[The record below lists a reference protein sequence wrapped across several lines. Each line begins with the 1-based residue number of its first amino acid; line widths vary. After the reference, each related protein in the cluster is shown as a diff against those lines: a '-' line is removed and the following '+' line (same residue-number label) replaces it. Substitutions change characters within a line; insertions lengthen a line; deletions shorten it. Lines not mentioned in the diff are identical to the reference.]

1 MNAVFE
7 GNKAVGASVR
17 RVEDP
22 RYLEGRASY
31 VDDLQSAGLLHL
43 AFVRTSNAHAKVVDV
58 DVTSALEVPGV
69 VAAYTADDLAGLM
82 KPILAESSLP
92 GYNASFRPALAT
104 DRVRFVGEAVAAVLA
119 ESRYAAEDGVDAVVL
134 DEEPLPVVTSI
145 EDALAPGAP
154 LIHDDLPSN
163 VHNHFHLV
171 EGDVEGAFAA
181 ADLVVER
188 EFRSQ
193 RVAPVPLEPRSM
205 IARWDPAGPELTLW
219 ISHQAPHMLRTGI
232 SRFMDLPE
240 SSIRVVS
247 PDVGGGFGAKLI
259 LYTEDLVVAA
269 VSRLSGR
276 PVKWI
281 SDRREDLLTTMH
293 GREQIHHVAAA
304 VRADGRV
311 LGVRVKIMASN
322 GAYAVWPM
330 TAGLDSG
337 QASENV
343 TGPYDIP
350 NYERDVYA
358 VCTNKAPMGPYR
370 GVGRPMACF
379 TIERLMDE
387 IGREVGVEPLE
398 VRRRNVVRTYPYET
412 PTGLRFESGSSAESI
427 ELIDELLGVAEFR
440 TEQRR
445 LRERGVYAGLGVA
458 AMVEHTALGPDE
470 VSRKG
475 IDMVLGMESASL
487 AVEPDGRVTV
497 QVGTHSH
504 GQGHETT
511 FAQVVA
517 DELSISHEDVR
528 IRFGDTAAVPYGLG
542 TWASRSTVYAGG
554 AAILAARQVR
564 DKVLEIGAHLLEAS
578 PGDLELVDGSIQV
591 KGSPGRGLS
600 FRDVAYTAIHKPNLL
615 PPEIE
620 PGLNAVRRYKAPD
633 PGSFTNAIHAALVE
647 VDVATGVLSIRR
659 YVVIEDCGVM
669 INPMIVEGQVHGGV
683 AQGLGHAILED
694 MHYDELG
701 QPLTTT
707 FMDYLL
713 PGFNEVPTI
722 EIHHLESPSPH
733 SLGGFKGMG
742 EGGAINPPAVIANA
756 VTDALEPFGIR
767 VDSTPV
773 TADWILARLAEA
785 GETHTTTGGDRG

>member
-1 MNAVFE
+1 MSAGFE

-31 VDDLQSAGLLHL
+31 VDDMQLPGLLHL
-43 AFVRTSNAHAKVVDV
+43 AFVRSNSAHAELRDV
-58 DVTSALEVPGV
+58 DVSAALEVPGV
-69 VAAYTADDLAGLM
+69 MGVYTAKDLAGLAR
-82 KPILAESSLP
+82 PVLAESSLP
-92 GYNASFRPALAT
+92 GYQACARPSLAD

-119 ESRYAAEDGVDAVVL
+119 ESRYDAEDGVDAVVL
-134 DEEPLPVVTSI
+134 DEEPLPAVTEI
-145 EDALAPGAP
+145 DQAVADGAP
-154 LIHDDLPSN
+154 LIHDDMPGNL
-163 VHNHFHLV
+163 HNHFHLV
-171 EGDVEGAFAA
+171 EGDVEGAFAE

-219 ISHQAPHMLRTGI
+219 ISHQAPHMLRTGL

-240 SSIRVVS
+240 SAIRVVA

-259 LYTEDLVVAA
+259 LYPEDVVAA
-269 VSRLSGR
+269 VASRLSGK
-276 PVKWI
+276 PVKWV

-293 GREQIHHVAAA
+293 AREQIHRVQAA

-322 GAYAVWPM
+322 GAYAIWPM

-337 QASENV
+337 QASENI
-343 TGPYDIP
+343 TGPYDIS

-387 IGREVGVEPLE
+387 IASEIGVEPLE
-398 VRRRNVVRTYPYET
+398 VRRRNVVRSYPHET

-427 ELIDELLGVAEFR
+427 DMIEELLGVGDFR
-440 TEQRR
+440 IEQAR
-445 LRERGVYAGLGVA
+445 LRERGVYRGLGVA
-458 AMVEHTALGPDE
+458 AMVEHTALGPEE

-475 IDMVLGMESASL
+475 IDMVLGMESAGIS
-487 AVEPDGRVTV
+487 VEPDGRVTV
-497 QVGTHSH
+497 RVGSHSH

-517 DELSISHEDVR
+517 DELSIPHEDVR
-528 IRFGDTAAVPYGLG
+528 IRFGDTLAVPYGLG

-554 AAILAARQVR
+554 AAILAARAVK
-564 DKVLEIGAHLLEAS
+564 DKALRIAAHVLEAS
-578 PGDLELVDGSIQV
+578 PGDLELVDGAVRV
-591 KGSPGRGLS
+591 KGSPARQLS
-600 FRDVAYTAIHKPNLL
+600 FREVAYTAIHKPNLL

-620 PGLNAVRRYKAPD
+620 PGLDAVSRYRAPD
-633 PGSFTNAIHAALVE
+633 PGSFTNAIHAALIE
-647 VDVATGVLSIRR
+647 VDIATGVVSIDR

-669 INPMIVEGQVHGGV
+669 INPKIVDGQVHGGV
-683 AQGLGHAILED
+683 AQGLGHAMLEE
-694 MHYDELG
+694 MHYDEHG

-713 PGFNEVPTI
+713 PGFNEVPKM
-722 EIHHLESPSPH
+722 EVHHLESPSPH

-785 GETHTTTGGDRG
+785 DENATRAQEA

>member
-1 MNAVFE
+1 MSAGFE

-31 VDDLQSAGLLHL
+31 VDDMQLPGLLHL
-43 AFVRTSNAHAKVVDV
+43 AFVRSNSAHAELRDV
-58 DVTSALEVPGV
+58 DVSAALEVPGV
-69 VAAYTADDLAGLM
+69 MGVYTAKDLAGLAR
-82 KPILAESSLP
+82 PVLAESSLP
-92 GYNASFRPALAT
+92 GYQACARPSLAD

-119 ESRYAAEDGVDAVVL
+119 ESRYDAEDGVDAVVL
-134 DEEPLPVVTSI
+134 DEEQLPAVTEI
-145 EDALAPGAP
+145 DQAVADGAP
-154 LIHDDLPSN
+154 LIHDDMPGNL
-163 VHNHFHLV
+163 HNHFHLV
-171 EGDVEGAFAA
+171 EGDVDGAFAE

-219 ISHQAPHMLRTGI
+219 ISHQAPHMQRTGL

-240 SSIRVVS
+240 SAIRVVA

-259 LYTEDLVVAA
+259 LYPEDVVAA
-269 VSRLSGR
+269 VASRLSGK
-276 PVKWI
+276 PVKWV

-293 GREQIHHVAAA
+293 AREQIHRVQAA

-322 GAYAVWPM
+322 GAYAIWPM

-337 QASENV
+337 QASENI

-379 TIERLMDE
+379 TIERVMDE
-387 IGREVGVEPLE
+387 IGRELGLEPLE
-398 VRRRNVVRTYPYET
+398 VRRRNVVRSYPHET

-427 ELIDELLGVAEFR
+427 DMIEELFGVGDFR
-440 TEQRR
+440 IEQAR
-445 LRERGVYAGLGVA
+445 LRERGVYRGLGVA
-458 AMVEHTALGPDE
+458 AMVEHTALGPEE

-475 IDMVLGMESASL
+475 IDMVLGMESAGIS
-487 AVEPDGRVTV
+487 VEPDGRVTV
-497 QVGTHSH
+497 RVGTHSH

-517 DELSISHEDVR
+517 DELSIRREDVR
-528 IRFGDTAAVPYGLG
+528 IRFGDTLAVPYGLG

-554 AAILAARQVR
+554 AAILAARAVK
-564 DKVLEIGAHLLEAS
+564 DKALRIAAHVLEAS
-578 PGDLELVDGSIQV
+578 PGDLELVDGAVRV
-591 KGSPGRGLS
+591 KGSPARQLS
-600 FRDVAYTAIHKPNLL
+600 FREVAYTAIHKPNLL

-620 PGLNAVRRYKAPD
+620 PGLDAVSRYRAPD
-633 PGSFTNAIHAALVE
+633 PGSFTNAIHAALIE
-647 VDVATGVLSIRR
+647 VDIATGVVSIDR

-669 INPMIVEGQVHGGV
+669 INPMIVDGQVHGGV
-683 AQGLGHAILED
+683 AQGLGHAMLEE
-694 MHYDELG
+694 MHYDEHG

-713 PGFNEVPTI
+713 PGFNEVPKM
-722 EIHHLESPSPH
+722 EVHHLESPSPH

-785 GETHTTTGGDRG
+785 ENPTRAQEV